1 MSRTEIQACESGAP
15 VRPNFEVPN
24 FEVRDI
30 PRLMEGELKMQLEPG
45 RRSTPALASLKH
57 NNEQR

>member
-30 PRLMEGELKMQLEPG
+30 PRLLEGEPEDAVGAGPSVDAGARVSKAQ
-45 RRSTPALASLKH
+45 
-57 NNEQR
+57 

>member
-24 FEVRDI
+24 FDVRDI
-30 PRLMEGELKMQLEPG
+30 PRLIEGE
-45 RRSTPALASLKH
+45 
-57 NNEQR
+57 